1 MQLMAAHPLLR
12 DPKKVQAFPLHSSL
26 PPDAQRSVF
35 KKMPPGVR
43 KVRHHPSSLLPLPR
57 LVPRSLVLVTAI
69 R

>member
-43 KVRHHPSSLLPLPR
+43 KVRYPL
-57 LVPRSLVLVTAI
+57 SLV
-69 R
+69 